1 MKGTLLTPEE
11 QVEIDADM
19 EETAEDIING
29 MMDDLDDTLED
40 KT

>member
-11 QVEIDADM
+11 QAEIDADM